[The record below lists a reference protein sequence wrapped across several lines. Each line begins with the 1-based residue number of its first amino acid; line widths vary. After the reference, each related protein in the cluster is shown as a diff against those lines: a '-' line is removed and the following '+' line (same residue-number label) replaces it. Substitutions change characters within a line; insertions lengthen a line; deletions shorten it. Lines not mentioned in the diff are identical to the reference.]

1 MNKNGFIY
9 SNMAKYRLKFTII
22 VIIVAIIF
30 GFYTA
35 DSYKYI
41 SKKLFGAVPLD
52 INEFNNVETTILE
65 PDFVCDT
72 EAEDA
77 PIFGYALEESSY
89 FQGNKYYFDVP
100 VSNVTQKNIA
110 YTVGGVAVT
119 DEVDT
124 QADPIGVKA
133 EYITVGNITV
143 PVLMGKDQEIKKGD
157 TVKGIFTRTSTR
169 ILEEFAK
176 KSDGKSQTIC
186 KYTLD
191 IRGIEMEAEFSDCV
205 IWTIYALIL
214 LFLIIKLIIYYIKP
228 QSHPMISQLE
238 KYGQTEFI
246 IKDIEDELNDDSTI
260 HEKNE
265 ITTKN
270 WILQKK
276 SFKYLIVKNHKA
288 TGSFKYTPD
297 FK

>member
-9 SNMAKYRLKFTII
+9 SNMAKCRLKFTII

-41 SKKLFGAVPLD
+41 SKKLFGAVDLD
-52 INEFNNVETTILE
+52 TEAFKNIETITLE

-72 EAEDA
+72 ESDDA
-77 PIFGYALEESSY
+77 LIYGYALEDSSY
-89 FQGNKYYFDVP
+89 FQGIKYYFNITVDDVIY
-100 VSNVTQKNIA
+100 KDIA
-110 YTVGGVAVT
+110 YTIGGVPVT

-124 QADPIGVKA
+124 EIDPVALKA
-133 EYITVGNITV
+133 EYIKIGNTTV
-143 PVLMGKDQEIKKGD
+143 PVIMGKDQSIAKGD
-157 TVKGIFTRTSTR
+157 RIKGIFTRSSTR

-176 KSDGKSQTIC
+176 KSNGEKTEIC

-228 QSHPMISQLE
+228 KSHPMISQLE

-246 IKDIEDELNDDSTI
+246 IKDIEDELKDESTI
-260 HEKNE
+260 YEKNE